1 VGKTVSLENWLNSQA
16 QEPVPPLLCIFTDE
30 PLFQTQAADLY
41 RSKARA
47 QKNCLRQVID
57 VDKTFNDS
65 HFLGLFSEMSLFGD
79 LSLIDLR
86 MPQPKLS
93 KEVAAALDQ
102 VCEWIKTGQS
112 EHLLLVTGPRL
123 NKTQQASAGF
133 NKLLSVGMEVVCP
146 DIQIGNM
153 PQWIVGAGRRLNL
166 KVDNASAKWLA
177 ERTEGNLLAAHQTLE
192 KLAVQHQGTVNLEQI
207 QQGVSDSA
215 RFNVFELSPALLS
228 GGQARIIRMLEG
240 LQAEGEAPTLVLW
253 ALMEDIRALRNIKLA
268 LHKGISLGEACKQN
282 RIWGPRQN
290 LIGPT
295 ERKHTLES
303 LQTLTDVCFQA
314 EKTIKGLRAGDA
326 WTLLEMIGL
335 GIAGVRP
342 LSTME

>member
-1 VGKTVSLENWLNSQA
+1 MGKTVSIDNWLNAQA
-16 QEPVPPLLCIFTDE
+16 QEPVPPLLCVFSDE
-30 PLFQTQAADLY
+30 PLFQTQVADLY
-41 RSKARA
+41 RSRARA
-47 QKNCLRQVID
+47 QKGCLRQVID
-57 VDKTFNDS
+57 VDKSFNES
-65 HFLGLFSEMSLFGD
+65 QFLGLFSEMSLFGD

-86 MPQPKLS
+86 IPNPKLS
-93 KEVAAALDQ
+93 KETAAVIDQ
-102 VCEWIKTGQS
+102 VCEWIKTGQT
-112 EHLLLVTGPRL
+112 EHLLLVTGPKL

-133 NKLLSVGMEVVCP
+133 NKLLGVGTEVVCP

-153 PQWIVGAGRRLNL
+153 PQWIVGVARRLNL
-166 KVDNASAKWLA
+166 KVDVSSAKWLA

-192 KLAVQHQGTVNLEQI
+192 KLAVQHQGDIGLEQI

-228 GGQARIIRMLEG
+228 GDKTRIIRMLEG

-253 ALMEDIRALRNIKLA
+253 ALMEDIRALRNIKNA

-295 ERKHTLES
+295 ERKHTQES
-303 LQTLTDVCFQA
+303 LQTLTDVCYQA

-342 LSTME
+342 LPTME

>member
-1 VGKTVSLENWLNSQA
+1 MDKSFNESQ
-16 QEPVPPLLCIFTDE
+16 
-30 PLFQTQAADLY
+30 
-41 RSKARA
+41 
-47 QKNCLRQVID
+47 
-57 VDKTFNDS
+57 
-65 HFLGLFSEMSLFGD
+65 FLGLFSEMSLFGD

-86 MPQPKLS
+86 IPNPKLS
-93 KEVAAALDQ
+93 KEAAVVIEQ
-102 VCEWIKTGQS
+102 VCDWLKTGQS
-112 EHLLLVTGPRL
+112 EHLLLVTGPKL

-133 NKLLSVGMEVVCP
+133 NKLLGVGTEVVCP

-153 PQWIVGAGRRLNL
+153 PQWIVGVARRLNL
-166 KVDNASAKWLA
+166 KVDVSSAKWLA

-192 KLAVQHQGTVNLEQI
+192 KLAVQHQGEIGLEQI

-228 GGQARIIRMLEG
+228 GDKTRIIRMLEG

-253 ALMEDIRALRNIKLA
+253 ALMEDIRALRNIKNA

-295 ERKHTLES
+295 ERKHTQES
-303 LQTLTDVCFQA
+303 LQTLTDVCYQA

>member
-1 VGKTVSLENWLNSQA
+1 MGKTVSLENWLNLQA

-30 PLFQTQAADLY
+30 PLFHTQAADLY
-41 RSKARA
+41 RSKAKL
-47 QKNCLRQVID
+47 QKNCLRQVVD
-57 VDKTFNDS
+57 VDKSFDDGR
-65 HFLGLFSEMSLFGD
+65 FLGLFSEMSLFGD
-79 LSLIDLR
+79 LTLIDLR
-86 MPQPKLS
+86 IPQPKLS
-93 KEVAAALDQ
+93 KEVAMALDQ
-102 VCEWIKTGQS
+102 VCDWVKTGQT
-112 EHLLLVTGPRL
+112 EHLLLVTGPKL

-133 NKLLSVGMEVVCP
+133 NKLLSIGTEVICP
-146 DIQIGNM
+146 DVQIGNM
-153 PQWIVGAGRRLNL
+153 PQWIVGSGRRLNL
-166 KVDNASAKWLA
+166 KIEHAGAKWLA

-192 KLAVQHQGTVNLEQI
+192 KLAVQHQGAVSLEQI

-228 GGQARIIRMLEG
+228 GDKARIIRMLEG

-253 ALMEDIRALRNIKLA
+253 ALMEDIRALRNIKQA
-268 LHKGISLGEACKQN
+268 LHNGNSLVEACKQN

-290 LIGPT
+290 LIGPA

-303 LQTLTDVCFQA
+303 LQKLTEVCFQA

-335 GIAGVRP
+335 GIAGERP
-342 LSTME
+342 LSTTE